1 MDMYKRGYG
10 MENLKDFMKQMQLN
24 SQLSLDDIPNLDLY
38 MDQVIQLFES
48 TFEGLKRDE
57 QEKVL
62 TKTMINNYA
71 KGKLFYPIENKKYSK
86 DHLMLIAMIYQLKG
100 ALSINDVKTTLYK
113 LNKMVVEDNFEL
125 AKLYESYVQLADES
139 MKQLESEMKQLIDDV
154 EHQSETLASNDAD
167 YLQELLLV
175 ASFVNMSNYYR
186 RAAEKM
192 VDRIATKNDK

>member
-1 MDMYKRGYG
+1 MG
-10 MENLKDFMKQMQLN
+10 NLKDFMKQLQLN
-24 SQLSLDDIPNLDLY
+24 NQLSLDDIPNLDLY

-100 ALSINDVKTTLYK
+100 ALSINDVKTTLSK
-113 LNKMVVEDNFEL
+113 LNKMVVEENFEL
-125 AKLYESYVQLADES
+125 AKLYGSYVQLADES
-139 MKQLESEMKQLIDDV
+139 MKQLETEIKQLTDDV
-154 EHQSETLASNDAD
+154 IQKSETLVSNDPD

-192 VDRIATKNDK
+192 VDRIAAKNNK

>member
-1 MDMYKRGYG
+1 MYKRGYG

-154 EHQSETLASNDAD
+154 EQQSETLASNDAD

-192 VDRIATKNDK
+192 VDRIATQNDK

>member
-1 MDMYKRGYG
+1 

-154 EHQSETLASNDAD
+154 EQQSETLASNDAD

-192 VDRIATKNDK
+192 VDRIATQNDK

>member
-1 MDMYKRGYG
+1 

-71 KGKLFYPIENKKYSK
+71 KGKLFYPIDNKKYSK

-100 ALSINDVKTTLYK
+100 ALSINDVKTTLCK

-125 AKLYESYVQLADES
+125 KKLYKSYVQLADES
-139 MKQLESEMKQLIDDV
+139 IKQLEAEMKQLIDDV
-154 EHQSETLASNDAD
+154 EQQSETLASNDAD

-192 VDRIATKNDK
+192 VDRIAAKNDK

>member
-1 MDMYKRGYG
+1 MYKRGYG

>member
-1 MDMYKRGYG
+1 
-10 MENLKDFMKQMQLN
+10 MENLHDFFKQIQLN

-38 MDQVIQLFES
+38 MDQVIQLFENK
-48 TFEGLKRDE
+48 FDVLKRDE

-100 ALSINDVKTTLYK
+100 ALSINDVKTTLHQ
-113 LNKMVVEDNFEL
+113 LNKMITEENFAL
-125 AKLYESYVQLADES
+125 ANLYESYVQLAEDS
-139 MKQLESEMKQLIDDV
+139 MQQMKSETEQLIHDV
-154 EHQSETLASNDAD
+154 EEHSKSLPSQNAD

-175 ASFVNMSNYYR
+175 TSLANMSNYYR

-192 VDRIATKNDK
+192 VDRIANKMDT

>member
-1 MDMYKRGYG
+1 

>member
-1 MDMYKRGYG
+1 
-10 MENLKDFMKQMQLN
+10 MENLHDFFKQIQLN

-38 MDQVIQLFES
+38 MDQVIQLFENK
-48 TFEGLKRDE
+48 FDVLKRDE

-100 ALSINDVKTTLYK
+100 ALSISDVKTTLHQ
-113 LNKMVVEDNFEL
+113 LNKMITEENFIL
-125 AKLYESYVQLADES
+125 ANLYESYVQLAEDS
-139 MKQLESEMKQLIDDV
+139 MQQMKSETEQLIHDV
-154 EHQSETLASNDAD
+154 EEHSKSLPSQNAD

-175 ASFVNMSNYYR
+175 TSLANMSNYYR

-192 VDRIATKNDK
+192 VDRIANKMDT

>member
-1 MDMYKRGYG
+1 
-10 MENLKDFMKQMQLN
+10 MENLHDFFKQIQLN

-38 MDQVIQLFES
+38 MDQVIQLFENK
-48 TFEGLKRDE
+48 FDVLKRDE

-100 ALSINDVKTTLYK
+100 ALSINDVKTTLYQ
-113 LNKMVVEDNFEL
+113 LNKMITEENFAL
-125 AKLYESYVQLADES
+125 ANLYESYVQLAEDS
-139 MKQLESEMKQLIDDV
+139 MQQMKSETEQLIHDV
-154 EHQSETLASNDAD
+154 EEHSKSLPSQNAD

-175 ASFVNMSNYYR
+175 TSLANMSNYYR

-192 VDRIATKNDK
+192 VDRIANKMDT